1 MKNTGSDNRICEF
14 INDVKAYMDVQ
25 KKQERD
31 NELGR
36 KRDLE
41 VLRELRERTTKGQTI
56 SQGFKWE
63 STPLDYI
70 VDNISYNSNI
80 ICKHILDENG
90 H

>member
-56 SQGFKWE
+56 SQGFK
-63 STPLDYI
+63 
-70 VDNISYNSNI
+70 
-80 ICKHILDENG
+80 
-90 H
+90 

>member
-1 MKNTGSDNRICEF
+1 
-14 INDVKAYMDVQ
+14 MDVQ

-56 SQGFKWE
+56 SQGFK
-63 STPLDYI
+63 
-70 VDNISYNSNI
+70 
-80 ICKHILDENG
+80 
-90 H
+90 